1 MAIDHANAKA
11 LASGLANVPGLRVDV
26 DRVQTNIIMVTVDS
40 PTASSEDF
48 VAGLA
53 SQGVKVGSPYGDTLR
68 MVTHYQFEAAQIPV
82 VLKAAERAL
91 GLVTVAA

>member
-1 MAIDHANAKA
+1 
-11 LASGLANVPGLRVDV
+11 
-26 DRVQTNIIMVTVDS
+26 
-40 PTASSEDF
+40 
-48 VAGLA
+48 
-53 SQGVKVGSPYGDTLR
+53 VKVGSPYGDTLR